1 MPASSNPLTAQRPVP
16 FLSGSPAPL
25 VAISAMAALLVG
37 LAVAVNQLAGLS
49 LLVGLCYVPLVLI
62 NLPVGIALWV
72 PLAFLGEL
80 SLPVPVGAAA
90 GLLVVFAWLGTVR
103 ERESAARHFIASHR
117 RLLGLLGLLIVWM
130 TVSGI
135 WADDLGRFG
144 SDVWHWYV
152 AGLLFVVVATS
163 ISGEREVRLLAAAFV
178 AGAVLS
184 VAFGIVDS
192 GAAGDAQ
199 GRFYGGSGDPNYS
212 AAGFLA
218 GIILAAGLLGGTRR
232 PESRLLLSLAMVIL
246 AGGLAATQS
255 RGALV
260 GAGAAT
266 LAALMLYRGRRM
278 RVLAVV
284 GVTLSIAA
292 LIFSVSPSGWQ
303 RLTSV
308 QDDEPRSELWLVAWR
323 MAEDHPVTGVG
334 LNNFSAQASDYVREP
349 GSLRYVDLIADQPH
363 VVHNSALQV
372 LADTGVIGL
381 ILYATFALSC
391 LGAAVRAARVFDAD
405 RRTEAAGFARATA
418 VAIVAMI
425 SVSLFLS
432 NVTDER
438 TWLLLALGPTLLA
451 IATGQG
457 WRRSTST
464 P

>member
-1 MPASSNPLTAQRPVP
+1 LSASSNPLAAPRPIP
-16 FLSGSPAPL
+16 FLSGSPVPL
-25 VAISAMAALLVG
+25 VFLSALAALLVG
-37 LAVAVNQLAGLS
+37 LAVAVNQIAGLS
-49 LLVGLCYVPLVLI
+49 LLVALCYVPLVLI
-62 NLPVGIALWV
+62 NLPIGIALWV

-80 SLPVPVGAAA
+80 ALPLPVGAAA

-103 ERESAARHFIASHR
+103 ERESAARHFIAGHH
-117 RLLGLLGLLIVWM
+117 RLLGLLGLLIVWV
-130 TVSGI
+130 TVSAL

-144 SDVWHWYV
+144 ADIWHWYT
-152 AGLLFVVVATS
+152 AALLFVVVATS
-163 ISGEREVRLLAAAFV
+163 ISREREARWLVAAFV

-184 VAFGIVDS
+184 VALGLANS
-192 GAAGDAQ
+192 GNDFQ

-218 GIILAAGLLGGTRR
+218 GIILAAGLLGGTKR
-232 PESRLLLSLAMVIL
+232 PESRLLLVIAMTIL

-255 RGALV
+255 RGAFV
-260 GAGAAT
+260 GAIAAT
-266 LAALMLYRGRRM
+266 IAALMLYRGRRGP
-278 RVLAVV
+278 VLAVV
-284 GVTLSIAA
+284 GVALSVAA

-303 RLTSV
+303 RLTQV
-308 QDDEPRSELWLVAWR
+308 EDDEPRSELWLVAWR
-323 MAEDHPVTGVG
+323 MSKDHPVTGVG

-349 GSLRYVDLIADQPH
+349 GSLHYVDLIADDPH

-372 LADTGVIGL
+372 LADTGAIGL
-381 ILYATFALSC
+381 VLYATFALSC
-391 LGAAVRAARVFDAD
+391 LAAAIHAGRRFEAAR
-405 RRTEAAGFARATA
+405 RMQAAGFARSVA
-418 VAIVAMI
+418 VAIVAML